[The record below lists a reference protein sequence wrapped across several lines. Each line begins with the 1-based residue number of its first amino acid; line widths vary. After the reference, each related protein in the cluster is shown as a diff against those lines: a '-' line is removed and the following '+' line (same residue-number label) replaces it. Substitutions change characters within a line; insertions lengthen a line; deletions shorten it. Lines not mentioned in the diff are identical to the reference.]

1 MTLPPAVRPL
11 VTIAL
16 GVVVLCETLRPLQW
30 IAVGIGAIACIY
42 LTIDN
47 GNFPLIPLVLAG
59 SFAMYGLL
67 KKQIGGTLTRQLRQL
82 GHDVA
87 VALIA
92 SSPDGQYAST
102 QTVLTSM
109 AEALA
114 QAETQWPSPAC

>member
-1 MTLPPAVRPL
+1 MGIVQ
-11 VTIAL
+11 L
-16 GVVVLCETLRPLQW
+16 G
-30 IAVGIGAIACIY
+30 
-42 LTIDN
+42 
-47 GNFPLIPLVLAG
+47 
-59 SFAMYGLL
+59 
-67 KKQIGGTLTRQLRQL
+67 

-102 QTVLTSM
+102 QKVLTSM

>member
-1 MTLPPAVRPL
+1 MGIVQ
-11 VTIAL
+11 L
-16 GVVVLCETLRPLQW
+16 G
-30 IAVGIGAIACIY
+30 
-42 LTIDN
+42 
-47 GNFPLIPLVLAG
+47 
-59 SFAMYGLL
+59 
-67 KKQIGGTLTRQLRQL
+67 

>member
-1 MTLPPAVRPL
+1 MAGARASPGYDVR
-11 VTIAL
+11 
-16 GVVVLCETLRPLQW
+16 QM
-30 IAVGIGAIACIY
+30 GI
-42 LTIDN
+42 
-47 GNFPLIPLVLAG
+47 V
-59 SFAMYGLL
+59 
-67 KKQIGGTLTRQLRQL
+67 QLD

-102 QTVLTSM
+102 QKVLTSM